1 LSTSSGLPHSSDYG
15 SLLGGSYLDVPS
27 SFAGTAIRDQNMNH
41 LPDLSTIS
49 QRAPQADMPPR
60 LHSNSS
66 PAINVNPLYVQRIDH
81 NAMPS
86 MTTSSETMNQF
97 ESFHAAG
104 TSMAR
109 TISGQYISAF
119 GTTPSF
125 GNSYRLD
132 EELNYAM
139 PENSFSNNGLHSYGN
154 GNPNNE
160 NQVLYQTRARVQP
173 STAPQFRNPSD
184 FGHPPHDSRR

>member
-1 LSTSSGLPHSSDYG
+1 
-15 SLLGGSYLDVPS
+15 
-27 SFAGTAIRDQNMNH
+27 
-41 LPDLSTIS
+41 
-49 QRAPQADMPPR
+49 
-60 LHSNSS
+60 
-66 PAINVNPLYVQRIDH
+66 
-81 NAMPS
+81 MPS
-86 MTTSSETMNQF
+86 MNTSSETMNQF